1 MSPFRRRGAWP
12 GLSSRALDK
21 VESMENLQISGLQ
34 RAANPGPVQVI
45 AVTGGKGGVGKTSVA
60 VNLATTLAASRGP
73 HGRHVMLLDGDLG
86 LANVDV
92 FLGLSPRHTMQ
103 HVLSGERTLEEI
115 ILHSAQGVQV
125 VPGAS
130 GVAELANLSAAGHL
144 GLVQAFSALSARV
157 DTLIVDTSAG
167 IAHSVLQFSQAA
179 QHVLL
184 VVCDEPASMTDAYAL
199 AKVLSRNYGVRKF
212 HVLANLVRMPGE
224 GSMLFEKLQRV
235 AARFLDVTLEYIGEI
250 PDDPYLR
257 RAIREQRPVVA
268 AYPASPAA
276 RAFKK
281 LALVADKWP
290 VPDCPRGNLEFF
302 VERLVQRPQPRLEVV
317 R

>member
-1 MSPFRRRGAWP
+1 MEVVQTM
-12 GLSSRALDK
+12 GLK
-21 VESMENLQISGLQ
+21 

-60 VNLATTLAASRGP
+60 VNLATALASA
-73 HGRHVMLLDGDLG
+73 GRRVMLLDGDLG

-92 FLGLSPRHTMQ
+92 FLGLSPRHTMA

-115 ILHSAQGVQV
+115 ILESPHGIQV

-144 GLVQAFSALSARV
+144 GLVQAFSALSNRV

-167 IAHSVLQFSQAA
+167 IAHSVVQFTQAA

-199 AKVLSRNYGVRKF
+199 VKVLSRNHEVSKF
-212 HVLANLVRMPGE
+212 RVLANMVRSPGE
-224 GSMLFEKLQRV
+224 GQALFEKLQRV
-235 AARFLDVTLEYIGEI
+235 TGRFLDVTLDYAGEI
-250 PDDPYLR
+250 PEDPYLR
-257 RAIREQRPVVA
+257 RAIREQRPVLA
-268 AYPASPAA
+268 AFPACPAS

-281 LALVADKWP
+281 LALKADKWP

-302 VERLVQRPQPRLEVV
+302 VERLVRKPQVRLEAV

>member
-1 MSPFRRRGAWP
+1 METLQISSLRRGA
-12 GLSSRALDK
+12 S
-21 VESMENLQISGLQ
+21 
-34 RAANPGPVQVI
+34 PGPVQVI

-60 VNLATTLAASRGP
+60 INLATTLASL
-73 HGRHVMLLDGDLG
+73 GRRVMLLDGDLG

-92 FLGLSPRHTMQ
+92 FLGLSPHYTMA

-115 ILHSAQGVQV
+115 ILDSPHGVQV

-130 GVAELANLSAAGHL
+130 GVADLANLSAASHL
-144 GLVQAFSALSARV
+144 GLVQAFSALSTRV
-157 DTLIVDTSAG
+157 DTLIVDTAAG
-167 IAHSVLQFSQAA
+167 IAHSVVQFSQAA

-199 AKVLSRNYGVRKF
+199 VKVLSRHHGVTRF
-212 HVLANLVRMPGE
+212 QVLANMARAPQE
-224 GSMLFEKLQRV
+224 GAGLFDKLQRV
-235 AARFLDVTLEYIGEI
+235 TGRFLDVTLEYVGEI

-268 AYPASPAA
+268 AFPACPAA

-281 LALVADKWP
+281 LALKADKWP
-290 VPDCPRGNLEFF
+290 IPDCPRGNLEFF
-302 VERLVQRPQPRLEVV
+302 VERLVRRPQPRLEVV